1 MNLQKLL
8 FICLVIAVGVG
19 AGSAGIVHANSGDS
33 LSQSQDA
40 ETTTTEEE
48 IVQVTTEYPT
58 DESNQ
63 AIGVTVQIAP
73 EQETV
78 TDVEI
83 DIRQSEESFIDH
95 DSYGISVEP
104 SGAAEIN
111 EELQDAGTHHI
122 KSYEISELEPGENV
136 EIRFEA
142 YPRQLTADD
151 EMIDAASVQ
160 YEFRRG
166 GVSVPDAGIASID
179 AETDISGSPVY
190 QLLDLRTQVNSLETQ
205 VEELEADDDEVVEDD
220 DSVLPWIMFGVGVL
234 GLLAGVG
241 GIVYTRRNGTSDPPI
256 TEYDLQR
263 YKSDIEDLS
272 QNAER
277 YGNERTADQAAEI
290 AKQLEDELDDR

>member
-1 MNLQKLL
+1 MNFQKLL
-8 FICLVIAVGVG
+8 FVCLVIVVG
-19 AGSAGIVHANSGDS
+19 AAAGTAGIVHATGEQS
-33 LSQSQDA
+33 LAQSQET

-48 IVQVTTEYPT
+48 IVAVTTAYPN
-58 DESNQ
+58 DDSNQ
-63 AIGVTVQIAP
+63 SIDVAIQIAP
-73 EQETV
+73 EDETV

-83 DIRQSEESFIDH
+83 DIRQSEETFIDH

-104 SGAAEIN
+104 SGAAEID
-111 EELQDAGTHHI
+111 EELRDAGGQYI
-122 KSYEISELEPGENV
+122 KSYEISELDPGEEV

-142 YPRQLTADD
+142 YPRQLMADG
-151 EMIDAASVQ
+151 ETIDAAVVQ

-179 AETDISGSPVY
+179 AETDISGSPAY
-190 QLLDLRTQVNSLETQ
+190 QVIDLRERVDNLETQ
-205 VEELEADDDEVVEDD
+205 ISDLEAVEAEGPDE
-220 DSVLPWIMFGVGVL
+220 DSSMLPWIMFGVGIIGIL
-234 GLLAGVG
+234 TGVG
-241 GIVYTRRNGTSDPPI
+241 GVVYTQRAGASEPPI

-290 AKQLEDELDDR
+290 ADQIEDELDDL